1 MIQGT
6 DAHDMVL
13 EIIRPNSTGNK
24 DIVSDNEG
32 PHTLFTKKLRE
43 SKFVYMFD
51 SPSRLKKPGERRI
64 AR

>member
-13 EIIRPNSTGNK
+13 EIIRPNSTGNT

-32 PHTLFTKKLRE
+32 PHTLFTIKLRE
-43 SKFVYMFD
+43 SNCFICLM
-51 SPSRLKKPGERRI
+51 
-64 AR
+64 